1 MRMRWISSCTPGFVL
16 FLSLVQLVSGVSAQV
31 PVPVAPGEEGP
42 CKEIFNSEECAR
54 VLEPRQIA
62 LSGNRVKRD
71 GGQLELRLQGGT
83 YRKFE
88 PISRG
93 AERVAFYYLGILEPI
108 GYYVLFVQYYERS
121 AIGLLNEVRGWSKTV
136 SDIPI
141 PSPDGRRLITP
152 FSTVNDS
159 SGLVVWI
166 AEGDTLRREWS
177 VGSRRWNPHG
187 VRWVSNRSIAF
198 ERNLGLTAGPADTV
212 EVDSK
217 GHWTSRLPDGP

>member
-1 MRMRWISSCTPGFVL
+1 MVMSSAGVRAQAPVLVVPG
-16 FLSLVQLVSGVSAQV
+16 
-31 PVPVAPGEEGP
+31 EGP
-42 CKEIFNSEECAR
+42 CEEIFNAGECAR
-54 VLEPRQIA
+54 LLEPRQIA
-62 LSGNRVKRD
+62 MSGSRVQRD
-71 GGQLELRLQGGT
+71 GDQLQLRLKGGT

-88 PISRG
+88 AISRG
-93 AERVAFYYLGILEPI
+93 AESVAFYYLGTLEPI
-108 GYYVLFVQYYERS
+108 GYYVLFVQYYERN
-121 AIGLLNEVRGWSKTV
+121 AIGLLNELRGWSTIV

-152 FSTVNDS
+152 FSTMNDS

-198 ERNLGLTAGPADTV
+198 ERNVGEMPGPADTA

-217 GHWTSRLPDGP
+217 GHWTSRLVDGP